1 MPSPLFRRRFR
12 SQRRN
17 DADVMKET
25 PPAAS
30 PIAKGILDSAGAKE
44 TEWGELSREG
54 IKFIVFLFCPF
65 ALFFVH

>member
-1 MPSPLFRRRFR
+1 MPSPLFRRHFR
-12 SQRRN
+12 SQRSN
-17 DADVMKET
+17 DANVMET
-25 PPAAS
+25 PPTES
-30 PIAKGILDSAGAKE
+30 PITEGILDLAGAKE